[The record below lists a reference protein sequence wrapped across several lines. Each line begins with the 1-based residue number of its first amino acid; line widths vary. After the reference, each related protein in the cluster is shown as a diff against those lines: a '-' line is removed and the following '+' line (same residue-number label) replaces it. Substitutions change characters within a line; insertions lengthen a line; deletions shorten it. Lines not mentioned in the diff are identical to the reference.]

1 MYLSQAEQQRC
12 RKVSI
17 DLCRCIS
24 RTSLAQPPLHWS
36 ALGLILTFEG
46 ARSWFDTTAI
56 IGFSETLSLHFSQLQ
71 KPRKE
76 LNWSHRLLQVYNG
89 PAAALQK
96 MLRQHGRYS
105 HSSNK
110 ENPLFVLQLFCGFNL
125 TVLRNYKNFWI
136 QWCLYWSKFSVDFII
151 LQHFILT
158 GKSRQSVVFV

>member
-1 MYLSQAEQQRC
+1 MYPSQAEQQRC

-17 DLCRCIS
+17 DLCRYLS
-24 RTSLAQPPLHWS
+24 RTSLAQPPRHWS

-76 LNWSHRLLQVYNG
+76 LNWSPHLLQVYNG
-89 PAAALQK
+89 PAVALQK

-110 ENPLFVLQLFCGFNL
+110 ENPLFVLQLFCRLL
-125 TVLRNYKNFWI
+125 TSQFWGTI
-136 QWCLYWSKFSVDFII
+136 KLLDLMVSILIKIFSRFHYFATLYSDW
-151 LQHFILT
+151 
-158 GKSRQSVVFV
+158 